1 VALACAVVSAALV
14 VTHLPGKAGTFVEK
28 LLGGADAGPP
38 PGPLP
43 LGRFARVAFWNF
55 LGRIV
60 GSVEVAVLV
69 YALTGG
75 FDAARTV
82 FIDCVNNAA
91 GFIGF
96 VIPQGLGVSEGTTV
110 YLLGA
115 LGYAGAIAVAF
126 ALVRRGRMLAGSL
139 RGVLLHLLRRKATT
153 PAR

>member
-1 VALACAVVSAALV
+1 M
-14 VTHLPGKAGTFVEK
+14 
-28 LLGGADAGPP
+28 
-38 PGPLP
+38 
-43 LGRFARVAFWNF
+43 
-55 LGRIV
+55 
-60 GSVEVAVLV
+60 LV

-126 ALVRRGRMLAGSL
+126 ALVRRGRMLAVSL
-139 RGVLLHLLRRKATT
+139 LGVLLHLLRRKATT